1 MKREHK
7 SRPGPSS
14 RSKTSR
20 PARGGRGPGLARPG
34 APRHPKPRRA
44 LRVTPSTTPAPAVED
59 GKIRINRFLAASGI
73 CSRRTADQYVA
84 GGRVAV
90 NGKVVRELGLRIDP
104 KADDVRVD
112 GVQIERERPV
122 YVLFNKP
129 EGVICTNARQEHRQ
143 RVIDFLPH
151 VRGRVYTVGRL
162 DADSEGLILLTNDG
176 DFALKMMH
184 PRYGVPKTYAVMLR
198 GSLGKEDL
206 EKARGGVWL
215 SEGKTSN
222 FQMHVEHRDRDKT
235 YLKVTIREGKN
246 REVRRVFAKLGF
258 PVTSLKRIRIGRL
271 TLHGLSGGKSRF
283 LTRAE
288 VEELLSDAMSET
300 LPREEANS

>member
-1 MKREHK
+1 MKPQ
-7 SRPGPSS
+7 RP
-14 RSKTSR
+14 
-20 PARGGRGPGLARPG
+20 LAKKRAP
-34 APRHPKPRRA
+34 APRGKPKPVFEPRREKPRRA
-44 LRVTPSTTPAPAVED
+44 LRVTPSSAPAPAVED
-59 GKIRINRFLAASGI
+59 GKVRINRFLASAGI

-104 KADDVRVD
+104 DSDDVRVD
-112 GVQIERERPV
+112 GVKIEPERPV

-129 EGVICTNARQEHRQ
+129 KGVICTNASKEHRR

-184 PRYGVPKTYAVMLR
+184 PRYGVPKTYSVVVKGA
-198 GSLGKEDL
+198 LGKDDL

-215 SEGKTSN
+215 SEGKTGN
-222 FQMHVEHRDRDKT
+222 FLLHVDHRDRDKT

-246 REVRRVFAKLGF
+246 REVRRVFAKIGF
-258 PVTSLKRIRIGRL
+258 PVQSLKRIRIGRL
-271 TLHGLSGGKSRF
+271 TLHGLSQGESRF
-283 LTRAE
+283 LNRPE
-288 VEELLSDAMSET
+288 VEELLGDAMAELT
-300 LPREEANS
+300 QHEESNS